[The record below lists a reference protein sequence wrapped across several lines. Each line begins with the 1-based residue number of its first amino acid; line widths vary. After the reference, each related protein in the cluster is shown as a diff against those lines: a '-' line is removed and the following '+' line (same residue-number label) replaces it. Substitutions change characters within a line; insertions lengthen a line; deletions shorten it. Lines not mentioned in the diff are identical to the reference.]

1 MQPWE
6 IDGYERLRT
15 EIVKVAVFDLK
26 KAMRK
31 SNKLGYVCEAQE
43 NLEKWFLSKW
53 GQILSGD
60 NGEYIIE
67 KCSQTYNTGN
77 GKKKADKISP
87 EVEERAYID
96 WKAGMT
102 KKEIMKKH
110 GITSYQYFNMLRRHG
125 R

>member
-6 IDGYERLRT
+6 IDGYERLRA
-15 EIVKVAVFDLK
+15 EIVKSAVFDLK

-31 SNKLGYVCEAQE
+31 SHKLGYVCDAQKT
-43 NLEKWFLSKW
+43 LEKWFLSKW

-67 KCSQTYNTGN
+67 KCSKTYNTGN
-77 GKKKADKISP
+77 GKKKADKINP
-87 EVEERAYID
+87 EVEEKAYID

-102 KKEIMKKH
+102 KKQIMKKH
-110 GITSYQYFNMLRRHG
+110 SITSYQYFNMLRRHG